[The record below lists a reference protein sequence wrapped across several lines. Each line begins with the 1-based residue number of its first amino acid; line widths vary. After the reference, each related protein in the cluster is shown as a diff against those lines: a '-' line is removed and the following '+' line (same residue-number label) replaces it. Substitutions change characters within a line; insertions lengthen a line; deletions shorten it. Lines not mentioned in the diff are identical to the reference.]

1 MFGINDFALRG
12 LFGGFG
18 IIDAA
23 DTGIVDINSG
33 TVVQL
38 NGVARNQFG

>member
-12 LFGGFG
+12 LSGGFG

-23 DTGIVDINSG
+23 DAGIIDINGG

-38 NGVARNQFG
+38 NGVARDQFG